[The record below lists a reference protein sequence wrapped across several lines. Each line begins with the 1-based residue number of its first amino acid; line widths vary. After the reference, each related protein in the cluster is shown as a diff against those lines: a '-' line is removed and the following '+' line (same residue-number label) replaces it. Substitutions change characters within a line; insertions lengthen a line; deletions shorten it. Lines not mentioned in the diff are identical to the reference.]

1 MKVSYAG
8 AELRRESRDALL
20 TGQLLVV
27 ELVSESPALRT
38 HGIVLNLS
46 KGGMAVQTFRPLA
59 HGQIAEIQLS
69 LPKFS
74 SSAGRGLV
82 QWRKQ
87 GGVAG
92 IRFLPPLNTLPQLR
106 QWVQRYRSLGDSDSA
121 PPLSANRSESGASE
135 FDTTLHLFACSAMAL
150 TGATGAAIAL
160 GDRRAME
167 CRARIGSAP
176 DLGAQ
181 LRPDSGISGYSLRT
195 GEVVLCND
203 LRSDSRANA
212 AATQQMNL
220 GSLVAV
226 PIAIADELVGLLEI
240 FSQDTNHFDERH
252 VQQLQPL
259 VSVLA
264 EAVQEETHDA
274 AGQHTPAAATA
285 IEAIVTEIRASAH
298 SAAYPQSNNRAR
310 DVRRCGCVVR
320 HSCRGSMVHLAG
332 SNRVFTR
339 PQLPKQHTVQRSAGC
354 TSGQSADQFQPP
366 GCESRKW
373 ERLLT

>member
-1 MKVSYAG
+1 MKVSHAG
-8 AELRRESRDALL
+8 AEQRRESRDALL

-46 KGGMAVQTFRPLA
+46 KGGMAVQTFRPLG
-59 HGQIAEIQLS
+59 HGQITEIQLS

-82 QWRKQ
+82 QWQKQ

-92 IRFLPPLNTLPQLR
+92 IRFLPPLNTLAQLR
-106 QWVQRYRSLGDSDSA
+106 QWVQRYRSPGDSVSA
-121 PPLSANRSESGASE
+121 PPLSANRSESSASE
-135 FDTTLHLFACSAMAL
+135 FDATLHLFACSAMAL

-167 CRARIGSAP
+167 CRASVGSAP

-181 LRPDSGISGYSLRT
+181 LGPDSGVSGYSLRT
-195 GEVVLCND
+195 GAVVLCND

-212 AATQQMNL
+212 AAAQQMNIC
-220 GSLVAV
+220 SLVAV

-259 VSVLA
+259 VSILA
-264 EAVQEETHDA
+264 EAVQEET
-274 AGQHTPAAATA
+274 GTTQ
-285 IEAIVTEIRASAH
+285 
-298 SAAYPQSNNRAR
+298 
-310 DVRRCGCVVR
+310 RRTGTTGT
-320 HSCRGSMVHLAG
+320 RGSHCHRD
-332 SNRVFTR
+332 NRNRETCFGAFCG
-339 PQLPKQHTVQRSAGC
+339 LPSI
-354 TSGQSADQFQPP
+354 
-366 GCESRKW
+366 
-373 ERLLT
+373 